1 MKFSI
6 KSGNPEKLRS
16 ACVVVGIYEDRKLSD
31 AAKRIDAVSKKYL
44 TKLMHQGDMDGK
56 LGTTLL
62 LHGVAGVESPRVLLV
77 GLGSEKAFAESAY
90 RTAVSNAVK
99 QLNSQ
104 GGEDAA
110 IFLTAL
116 KVKQHD
122 AGWRARQ
129 AALVTHE
136 TCYRF
141 DRLKSKPNTTKQ
153 SLKRIEF
160 LFDRTSDL
168 KLAEAGLIQGEA
180 MAIGA
185 NFTKDLGNLPGNMC
199 TPTYLAEQA
208 LALAK
213 EFKMGVEILDRDAMA
228 ALGMNTLLS
237 VARGSHEPPK
247 FIVLRHMLGKKN
259 EKPVVLVGKGITFDT
274 GGISL
279 KPGPEMDEMKYDMC
293 GAGSV
298 LGTMKAAALLKLPIN
313 LIGII
318 AAAENMPGS
327 KATKPGDIVT
337 SLAGLTIEILNT
349 DAEGRLVLCDAL
361 TYAERFEP
369 ACVVDIATLTG
380 ACVIALGHVAS
391 GLYSN
396 DDAFATELL
405 DAGQRSGD
413 RAWQMPLWEE
423 YHEGL
428 KSNFADMANIAGRA
442 GGSITAAR
450 FLSSFTENYTWAH
463 LDIAGTAWKSG
474 KEKGATGRPVPL
486 LTHFLIARSTMARSV
501 SRKRS

>member
-6 KSGNPEKLRS
+6 NSGSPEKLKS
-16 ACVVVGIYEDRKLSD
+16 ACIVVGIYENRKFS
-31 AAKRIDAVSKKYL
+31 AAAERIDSVSKKYL
-44 TKLMHQGDMDGK
+44 TSLMHHGDMDGK

-62 LHGVAGVESPRVLLV
+62 LHAVPGVQATRVLLV
-77 GLGSEKAFAESAY
+77 GLGSEKEFGAPAFRKAIAG
-90 RTAVSNAVK
+90 AVT
-99 QLNSQ
+99 QLNAL
-104 GGEDAA
+104 GGDDAV
-110 IFLTAL
+110 IFLTDL
-116 KVKQHD
+116 KVKKND
-122 AGWRARQ
+122 AAWRARQ
-129 AALVTHE
+129 AVLVCHE
-136 TCYRF
+136 VSYRF
-141 DRLKSKPNTTKQ
+141 DHLKSKPSATKQ
-153 SLKRIEF
+153 SLKKIE
-160 LFDRTSDL
+160 
-168 KLAEAGLIQGEA
+168 LAFSRSADVKSANEGLIQGEA

-185 NFTKDLGNLPGNMC
+185 SFTKDLGNLPGNMC
-199 TPTYLAEQA
+199 TPTYLADQA
-208 LALAK
+208 RTLAK
-213 EFKMGVEILDRDAMA
+213 EFSMRVEVLDQDEMA
-228 ALGMNTLLS
+228 VMGMNTLLS
-237 VARGSHEPPK
+237 VSRGSHEPPK
-247 FIVLRHMLGKKN
+247 FIVLHHMMGKKN

-313 LIGII
+313 LVGII

-361 TYAERFEP
+361 TYAERLDP

-380 ACVIALGHVAS
+380 ACVIALGHIAS
-391 GLYSN
+391 GLYAN
-396 DDAFATELL
+396 DDEFATELL
-405 DAGQRSGD
+405 EAGELSGD

-423 YHEGL
+423 YHESL
-428 KSNFADMANIAGRA
+428 KSNFADMANIGGRA

-450 FLSSFTENYTWAH
+450 FLSRFTEKYTWAH

-474 KEKGATGRPVPL
+474 KDKGATGRPVPL
-486 LTHFLIARSTMARSV
+486 LTHFLIQRAANSGGRGKGRT
-501 SRKRS
+501 